1 MKSAA
6 ATPRSFRAAGS
17 TEALRAA
24 ALGANLWAVAL
35 LLPVLHGGARGALDA
50 VIVLLP
56 LVPLAIGARALAAGV
71 PRLSPVAQRG
81 LAVSTLLFAFPITLA
96 GAIASRADLADRD
109 AWGPLGLLVA
119 SISLLAYGAVSAEAC
134 GRPVVLRTSSAQG
147 LATAQPASEP
157 PLRRWL
163 RRATLGGVTGGALLA
178 AVVAPA
184 IGARATLVRT
194 WGESADEAT
203 VLASIVG
210 AAAGSIGLAA
220 FVGPRLR
227 APRAGELP
235 SASRRAVRVSVAMLL
250 AAVALVAFFL
260 LRAWERTVAT

>member
-1 MKSAA
+1 MKAAA
-6 ATPRSFRAAGS
+6 ATPRSFRAAGT

-24 ALGANLWAVAL
+24 ALGANLWAIAL
-35 LLPVLHGGARGALDA
+35 LLPVLHGGARAIDA
-50 VIVLLP
+50 VIVLVP
-56 LVPLAIGARALAAGV
+56 LLPLAIGTRALGSPV
-71 PRLSPVAQRG
+71 PRLSPVTQRG
-81 LAVSTLLFAFPITLA
+81 LAIATLLFAFPITLA
-96 GAIASRADLADRD
+96 SAIASRADLADRD

-119 SISLLAYGAVSAEAC
+119 SISLLAFGAVSAEAC

-147 LATAQPASEP
+147 LATVQPASEP

-163 RRATLGGVTGGALLA
+163 RRAIVGGVTAGALLA

-194 WGESADEAT
+194 WGDSADEAT

-235 SASRRAVRVSVAMLL
+235 SASRRALRVSIAMLL
-250 AAVALVAFFL
+250 AAAALVAFFL
-260 LRAWERTVAT
+260 LRAWERSVTT